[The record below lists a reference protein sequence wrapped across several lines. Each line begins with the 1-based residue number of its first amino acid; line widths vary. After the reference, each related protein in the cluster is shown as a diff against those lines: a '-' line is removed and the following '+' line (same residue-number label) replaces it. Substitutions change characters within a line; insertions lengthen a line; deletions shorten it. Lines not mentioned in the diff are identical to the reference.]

1 MIEYFITL
9 CLLGLL
15 VTQGMLVR
23 GCFKLPTELSTH
35 SQDLRSNIGT
45 DFDVLRQSV
54 DSGVTLMDELTQII
68 ADSLPTP
75 STSPKLDN
83 PLLAILGQFMGGT
96 DMSRNHGTTQEQR
109 EIYEVHPDTTTNET
123 ENELD

>member
-23 GCFKLPTELSTH
+23 GCFKLPTELTHH
-35 SQDLRSNIGT
+35 SQDLRSNLGT

-68 ADSLPTP
+68 ADSLPQVTAP
-75 STSPKLDN
+75 PTIDN
-83 PLLAILGQFMGGT
+83 PLISILGHFMGGT

-123 ENELD
+123 ENESN

>member
-23 GCFKLPTELSTH
+23 GCFKLPTELTTH
-35 SQDLRSNIGT
+35 SEDLRSNLGT

-68 ADSLPTP
+68 ADSLPQVTTP
-75 STSPKLDN
+75 PAIDN
-83 PLLAILGQFMGGT
+83 PLMSILGHFMGTT

-109 EIYEVHPDTTTNET
+109 EIYEIHPDTTKNET
-123 ENELD
+123 ENESN